1 VLLAGDYLSHIV
13 NPIERAATLALY
25 SKPEPRSVE
34 DRRRIHELRLS
45 LQKVDWDEDRRLVAR
60 LIDVKSTLFAFR
72 RRQIKILDWDEV
84 PGAGAERLRAFLVS
98 DFQSQDY
105 FAYLVFDNPEEIERS
120 EIVKTADDRIE
131 VRGSGR
137 TLRITPVPEGS
148 RAEVSAIEGAFTGGT
163 LHNFM
168 LLTNKSRRS
177 LFLNNQMD
185 VLYGCLAILDLLG
198 PIVFEGRPL
207 FTDGHLFQKASAHLF
222 EHFVSQEFW
231 PRAKEMAQY
240 GVDAGRT
247 MAARDPEEPQYIR
260 SEAEA
265 LERLGAAETKLG
277 NAEAATD
284 AFARSVQL
292 YRDLY
297 AALPNGPRMADLIGG
312 LERAAKRSPAK
323 SRGIRSTNAGSELA
337 ALRKLQKKIESFA
350 GVAGIR
356 PDASVD
362 VVGRMA
368 DVLKVS
374 HGSGTRSGGNYSG
387 QYAITYL
394 KPRAELDATAWQVFD
409 RLLRPAGYEWTKTF
423 LGGKKGWDRKWEKWT
438 PAP

>member
-1 VLLAGDYLSHIV
+1 
-13 NPIERAATLALY
+13 
-25 SKPEPRSVE
+25 
-34 DRRRIHELRLS
+34 
-45 LQKVDWDEDRRLVAR
+45 
-60 LIDVKSTLFAFR
+60 VKC
-72 RRQIKILDWDEV
+72 
-84 PGAGAERLRAFLVS
+84 
-98 DFQSQDY
+98 
-105 FAYLVFDNPEEIERS
+105 
-120 EIVKTADDRIE
+120 
-131 VRGSGR
+131 
-137 TLRITPVPEGS
+137 
-148 RAEVSAIEGAFTGGT
+148 
-163 LHNFM
+163 
-168 LLTNKSRRS
+168 RRS
-177 LFLNNQMD
+177 QPA
-185 VLYGCLAILDLLG
+185 GG

-260 SEAEA
+260 WEAEA

-323 SRGIRSTNAGSELA
+323 PRGARSTNAGSELA

-394 KPRAELDATAWQVFD
+394 KPRGELDAAAWQVFD